1 MGRRCGLWVLRRL
14 LLRHFGEAV
23 TSVTLIS
30 LLLGTNLY
38 HYATFDSSYGTF
50 GFDFAFAQDCRSP
63 LQRPERA
70 FLLVT
75 AAAPAVVA
83 VVVTFAAALSLP
95 SSLITNRQSPTSDWG
110 LEMD

>member
-50 GFDFAFAQDCRSP
+50 GFDFASPRIAGVLFSVQKGLFFWSP
-63 LQRPERA
+63 L
-70 FLLVT
+70 LL
-75 AAAPAVVA
+75 
-83 VVVTFAAALSLP
+83 LRSSP
-95 SSLITNRQSPTSDWG
+95 SS
-110 LEMD
+110 